1 MHEQGPEGPESHG
14 HDDAAG
20 HAATHR
26 AIAAVWRIESAKV
39 IAHAARLLG
48 DVGLAEDAAQDALVA
63 ALESWP
69 ASGIPAN
76 PGAWLMTAAKHR
88 ALDRL
93 RRAASHARA
102 HEALGAD
109 LEALEA
115 HFAPDFVEALDAARE
130 DEIGDDLLRLLFV
143 ASHPVLPR
151 EGRVALTLRLLGGLT
166 TAEIARAFLVSEATV
181 AQRIVRAKRTLAEAK
196 VPFEV
201 PDKAARAA
209 RLASVLEVI
218 YLIFNEGYAATAG
231 ADWMRPALCEEA
243 LRLARMLGELVPEE
257 SEVHGLTA
265 LLELQ
270 VSRLPARVD
279 RQGRAVLLADQNRAR
294 WDALLI
300 RRGFAALARAEQ
312 CAALAVALLGAQS
325 APRTSA
331 QMGAQSAPR
340 TPAQTGAQSTPRT
353 PAQTGAQTP
362 AQTPAHTAAQ
372 MAVLSADQ
380 SAQRGATATLGPY
393 ALQAALAACHARA
406 PSTQETDWMRIV
418 ALYDALLRI
427 DPSPVVQLNRAVAVG
442 MAYGPQA
449 ALAIVDMLC
458 EAPALRHYPWLP
470 ATRGDLLA
478 KLGRASEARAEFER
492 AAALTQNARDREVL
506 LARAATTPART

>member
-1 MHEQGPEGPESHG
+1 MHEEGPEQDG
-14 HDDAAG
+14 AAG
-20 HAATHR
+20 QAATHR

-115 HFAPDFVEALDAARE
+115 HFAPDFVGALDAARE

-151 EGRVALTLRLLGGLT
+151 EGRLALTLRLLGGLT

-181 AQRIVRAKRTLAEAK
+181 AQRIVRAKRTLAQAK

-257 SEVHGLTA
+257 SEVHGLAA

-270 VSRLPARVD
+270 ASRLPARVD
-279 RQGRAVLLADQNRAR
+279 RQGRAVLLADQNRAC

-300 RRGFAALARAEQ
+300 RRGFAALARAEH
-312 CAALAVALLGAQS
+312 CAALAVAQPDPQTVAQS
-325 APRTSA
+325 
-331 QMGAQSAPR
+331 G
-340 TPAQTGAQSTPRT
+340 
-353 PAQTGAQTP
+353 
-362 AQTPAHTAAQ
+362 AHTAAE
-372 MAVLSADQ
+372 AAPRPG
-380 SAQRGATATLGPY
+380 AQPLERDATAALGPY
-393 ALQAALAACHARA
+393 ALQAALAGCHARA
-406 PSTQETDWMRIV
+406 PSTQATDWARIV

-449 ALAIVDMLC
+449 ALAIVDVLC
-458 EAPALRHYPWLP
+458 EEPALRHYPWLP

-506 LARAATTPART
+506 LARAATA